1 MLTSPRRVIKCHVT
15 VGAWLLV
22 VKKKLCCHNRSLL
35 ASHLRVSIKFRRSPL
50 HQHHRHRSSS
60 TILLHQSIA
69 MDMQSKP
76 STASGS
82 GSKKMEGL
90 VEAAV
95 MMAGG
100 NGTSNV
106 RVLSSSPGIEHL
118 HLSAA
123 TMPMSMSNSSPSTT
137 PTSDDKKAQTKDV
150 NAARARRL
158 EQNRRAAIE
167 SRRRKKVMIA
177 ELQKSV
183 AFYTKANESIKTDNL
198 DLEQKLIL
206 AKQRIVQ
213 IKNGDMVSTTMALE
227 QENNVAS
234 SSLAS
239 NLKMSSSGHHYPS
252 AATAGHIQTNQI
264 LAQLSTTKALC
275 EAMGYPPSV
284 DAMSSSIASSP
295 STTAV
300 PPGVSSTGSEIVVPQ
315 ILSSAEDTGS
325 DEYVESLKKVC
336 CVHRVHCIACHR
348 CLHCLAL
355 NLYSCNF
362 CICI

>member
-1 MLTSPRRVIKCHVT
+1 
-15 VGAWLLV
+15 
-22 VKKKLCCHNRSLL
+22 
-35 ASHLRVSIKFRRSPL
+35 
-50 HQHHRHRSSS
+50 
-60 TILLHQSIA
+60 

-100 NGTSNV
+100 NGTGNV
-106 RVLSSSPGIEHL
+106 RVLSSSPGIEQP
-118 HLSAA
+118 SAA
-123 TMPMSMSNSSPSTT
+123 TMPMPNSSPSTT
-137 PTSDDKKAQTKDV
+137 PTSHDKKAQTKDV

-213 IKNGDMVSTTMALE
+213 IKNGDMVTSTTMALE
-227 QENNVAS
+227 QESNVAS

-252 AATAGHIQTNQI
+252 AATAGHIQTDQI

-300 PPGVSSTGSEIVVPQ
+300 PTGVSSTGSEIVVPQ
-315 ILSSAEDTGS
+315 ILSSGEDIGS

-348 CLHCLAL
+348 CLHRLAL

>member
-60 TILLHQSIA
+60 IILLHQSIA

-100 NGTSNV
+100 NGTGNV
-106 RVLSSSPGIEHL
+106 RVLSSSPGIEQP
-118 HLSAA
+118 SAA
-123 TMPMSMSNSSPSTT
+123 TMPMPNSSPSTT

-206 AKQRIVQ
+206 AKQRIGQ
-213 IKNGDMVSTTMALE
+213 IKNGGVVSSTTMALE
-227 QENNVAS
+227 KENNVAS
-234 SSLAS
+234 SSIES
-239 NLKMSSSGHHYPS
+239 NLKMSASSQHYPS
-252 AATAGHIQTNQI
+252 AATAGHIQTDQI

-284 DAMSSSIASSP
+284 DAMSSSIASNP
-295 STTAV
+295 NTTAV
-300 PPGVSSTGSEIVVPQ
+300 PTGVSSTGSEIVVPQ
-315 ILSSAEDTGS
+315 ILSSGEDIGS